1 MSDDE
6 ASSGNMNDDKALSSD
21 GCWGAAENDAAHSQ
35 AVGDLPQVLVVAA
48 ALLDVDNRV
57 LLAQRPPGKSMA
69 GLWEFPGGKVGLNE
83 TPEAALIRELDEEL
97 GIEVEVGRVLELV
110 FARSTDEVSIV
121 LIFFE
126 ASRTT
131 RSAAPR
137 PIEAAAVRWV
147 ELHDLLDGE
156 LTPGDRVM
164 AAQLRSRAD

>member
-1 MSDDE
+1 MAAGVVVE
-6 ASSGNMNDDKALSSD
+6 AG
-21 GCWGAAENDAAHSQ
+21 
-35 AVGDLPQVLVVAA
+35 
-48 ALLDVDNRV
+48 RV
-57 LLAQRPPGKSMA
+57 LLAQRFESDSFG
-69 GLWEFPGGKVGLNE
+69 GLWEFPGGKI
-83 TPEAALIRELDEEL
+83 EAGEDPRVALARELDEEL